1 MRAPRP
7 LSIAPNA
14 DLTSQSH
21 YMDVL
26 DPVTGD
32 LARDSWYK
40 VISSPPDED
49 VDWLSPITC
58 KYTLCATKSG
68 KVVCWDVLTDK
79 CLAEWSPGPKWELW
93 KCRVE
98 FEERTVF
105 FTMAKVAAGS

>member
-1 MRAPRP
+1 
-7 LSIAPNA
+7 
-14 DLTSQSH
+14 
-21 YMDVL
+21 MDVL